1 MDINKYI
8 NNISKLNSLLEQL
21 TYTGVESN
29 IGDLSKKIDDLE
41 SRMDR
46 YSNIKNLPYSEIK
59 INFKNKVT
67 LTVRSADEKEE
78 SIFEGRQ
85 TFDVIGFTDKFFV
98 LTKKDWDY
106 KIGLKLTYQ
115 KLETYLEQTGDIKLF
130 YNKYGELSN
139 GIATRSSMEEEI
151 KYEIVKLVK

>member
-21 TYTGVESN
+21 TYTGVDSN

-46 YSNIKNLPYSEIK
+46 YSNRKNLPYSEIK